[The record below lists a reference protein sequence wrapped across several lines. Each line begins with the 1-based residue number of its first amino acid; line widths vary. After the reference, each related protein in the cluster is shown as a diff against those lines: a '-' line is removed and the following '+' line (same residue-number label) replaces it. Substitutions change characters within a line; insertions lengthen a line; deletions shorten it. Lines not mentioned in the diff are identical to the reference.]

1 MERIPRNKR
10 LRGVVALGLA
20 VLTVAAAWAALGIT
34 AAAGSDTPSLSP
46 QVALDWNTLAVNA
59 VRSATTTNG
68 VPAGLPPL
76 RTMYQGEGLLYLGYV
91 QAAVYDAVVK
101 IEHRYRPYGQV
112 NAPSWNASPYAA
124 VASAA
129 YATLTYFLGDPQGTL
144 AAAYAKTLAQLG
156 DSGATRRG
164 IAVGQAAAADIESL
178 RIDDGRNAATK
189 TFGTPGPV
197 TAGAWQVVPPA
208 TYAQTPWLAFMKPLM
223 LGKASQFRAPA
234 PPALTSAQYAK
245 DFNETKAYG
254 SLTSTVRTPQQTAIA
269 YFWNANVIN
278 QQNQL
283 YRDVA
288 TQHNFDLVDTVRL
301 LAMGNMTAA
310 DASIACFDSK
320 YDYLYWRPYTAI
332 RNAEMDR
339 NAATTADPSW
349 TPLLPTPNH
358 PEYPSA
364 HGCVTGATT
373 DVIAH
378 VLGTNNINV
387 TYWGATNGGTTLTTS
402 QHFATVEDIQKQV
415 ADARVWAGLHWRFST
430 LAGEKI
436 GNDLANY
443 VFAHYFQPVGKR

>member
-1 MERIPRNKR
+1 
-10 LRGVVALGLA
+10 
-20 VLTVAAAWAALGIT
+20 
-34 AAAGSDTPSLSP
+34 
-46 QVALDWNTLAVNA
+46 
-59 VRSATTTNG
+59 
-68 VPAGLPPL
+68 
-76 RTMYQGEGLLYLGYV
+76 
-91 QAAVYDAVVK
+91 
-101 IEHRYRPYGQV
+101 
-112 NAPSWNASPYAA
+112 
-124 VASAA
+124 
-129 YATLTYFLGDPQGTL
+129 
-144 AAAYAKTLAQLG
+144 
-156 DSGATRRG
+156 
-164 IAVGQAAAADIESL
+164 
-178 RIDDGRNAATK
+178 
-189 TFGTPGPV
+189 
-197 TAGAWQVVPPA
+197 
-208 TYAQTPWLAFMKPLM
+208 
-223 LGKASQFRAPA
+223 
-234 PPALTSAQYAK
+234 
-245 DFNETKAYG
+245 
-254 SLTSTVRTPQQTAIA
+254 
-269 YFWNANVIN
+269 VIN